1 MKRNNLS
8 INEVINM
15 RGVYRDSCY
24 DRSHHLNTMGCCW
37 IGTCQEIFN
46 ALNKR
51 NEHSVDVI
59 DNRYVITRN
68 GFTAPEFIQTGN
80 QFINPFW
87 ILD

>member
-1 MKRNNLS
+1 MKRNGLS
-8 INEVINM
+8 INEVINL
-15 RGVYRDSCY
+15 RGIYRDACY
-24 DRSHHLNTMGCCW
+24 DLSNQLNTMGCCW

-46 ALNKR
+46 AMHKR

-68 GFTAPEFIQTGN
+68 GYIAPEFIQTGN

-87 ILD
+87 ILN